1 MEEILASIRRIIA
14 DEKDE
19 PIIEALPEEPKE
31 DVVDLTQMVSD
42 DGSIVEVTD
51 PFPEPEKAPEPKDTD
66 LEFAEPFVAAA
77 PSPPVAAASAHADDA
92 LISSMAASAA
102 ASSLA
107 ALANRVEM
115 ERVASANCG
124 PMLGNGA
131 MTLEAMVKELMKP
144 LLKAWLDEN
153 LPSIVERIVLKEVER
168 ITHKIQD

>member
-19 PIIEALPEEPKE
+19 PVIEAIPTEEPKE

-42 DGSIVEVTD
+42 DGAIVDVQDT
-51 PFPEPEKAPEPKDTD
+51 FPEPIVVPEPKDSD
-66 LEFAEPFVAAA
+66 LELADPFVAA
-77 PSPPVAAASAHADDA
+77 PTPTPVQSDDT
-92 LISSMAASAA
+92 LISNMAASAA
-102 ASSLA
+102 AASLA
-107 ALANRVEM
+107 ALASRVEM
-115 ERVASANCG
+115 ERVASANHG

-131 MTLEAMVKELMKP
+131 MTLEGMVKELMKP
-144 LLKAWLDEN
+144 LLKSWLDEN